1 VLVLEEIVLVL
12 NEMVLVLVLEDR
24 ATISS
29 TNTSTAALST
39 SSGTST
45 SLSMPWKHGSMSD
58 RDRRVERR
66 EKLFRCC
73 YYICSQRLAKAGG

>member
-1 VLVLEEIVLVL
+1 MLEEIVLVL

-39 SSGTST
+39 GTSSGTSS
-45 SLSMPWKHGSMSD
+45 SLRMPRKHGSMSD